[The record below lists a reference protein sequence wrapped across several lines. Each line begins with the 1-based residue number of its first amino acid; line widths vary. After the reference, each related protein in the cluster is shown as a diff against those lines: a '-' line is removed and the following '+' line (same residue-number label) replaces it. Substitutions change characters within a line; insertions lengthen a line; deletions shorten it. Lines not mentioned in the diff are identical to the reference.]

1 MIAQTAVISS
11 DRIYNLAA
19 VVSISLVMGSRLGSI
34 SGASKSI
41 SSSETKWRRKT
52 IGFYSYFYDRKG
64 EKGVLETSDNM
75 MCRVKT
81 GREGGG
87 RVRISYAQIGT
98 P

>member
-52 IGFYSYFYDRKG
+52 IGRRYGFYSYFYARKG

-81 GREGGG
+81 GR
-87 RVRISYAQIGT
+87 
-98 P
+98 